1 MKVKG
6 LFILDCPTFILFH
19 ILLNTGFTIYIFYGF
34 TLHALASRAYCTE
47 FRISS
52 IFLKKLPQ
60 IDNCINVNHCVK
72 SVQIRS
78 YFWSL
83 FSCIRTEYSVI
94 RYSVSLRIQSEYR
107 KIRTRNNSVFGQFS
121 RSEYF
126 VEETANS
133 LSLYFLFIAVFKKN
147 SFSRE
152 FWL

>member
-83 FSCIRTEYSVI
+83 FSCIRTEC
-94 RYSVSLRIQSEYR
+94 R

-133 LSLYFLFIAVFKKN
+133 LSLYFLFIAVFKKTVFQGN
-147 SFSRE
+147 SGYKRSP
-152 FWL
+152 

>member
-72 SVQIRS
+72 SLQIRS

-83 FSCIRTEYSVI
+83 FSCIRTEC
-94 RYSVSLRIQSEYR
+94 R